1 MPKAFEHKEAKELVN
16 YYKNIF
22 SDINKVNSINEK
34 YKNSLLLN
42 LSLLHK
48 NKFFSKLIE
57 NSINNPN
64 MDLDN
69 NEIKTLIINIYYS
82 RMSNEYFLSCNSFL
96 QTYGKDIEN
105 KIKLLSSGSNAISWF
120 FTSTRKK
127 DNVEETFNELKEMR
141 NYSFIQ
147 DIKGILWQVEGLKN
161 TSYQIIK
168 NDYIDNKNKYKEY
181 LESIDKD
188 IFNKDEEITIFKP
201 YKNEYGYILNKTQE
215 IENSIES
222 NKYDIKE
229 SIKMLIADDM
239 LTALRGVPVEELA
252 REKSGIKTKYLM
264 DAGYSNLADVYGASL
279 YQIASIHGISQ
290 DKAYTIKS
298 KCSAYAN
305 NLRNELKIKLSI
317 DNKTKA
323 STNVVKSLFT
333 YLKKLEYLNKLN
345 ELNKEYGNQIIY
357 ALEELN
363 KLGNGLIYLF
373 LEDNQSKMFGSMFEF
388 VKENLNTKLKPEVD
402 NIYKEFK
409 NNKINNEDAWN
420 DFSINSIK
428 YYNAIEEICPG
439 VLGNDNSVYG
449 LTEELARE
457 IQDQCFFPDGLLCT
471 LRKYQEWGV
480 KYILHQEKVLL
491 GDEMGLG
498 KTIQAIATIV
508 SLKNTGATHFLVICP
523 ASVVTNWCREV
534 AKQSKLHYTKIQG
547 TGKKS
552 AFESWL
558 KTGDVAVTNYESLTS
573 IKLPEGFKI
582 DLVIVDEAHY
592 IKNVGARRSIQTR
605 EVCSHSNRLLFMTG
619 TALENNVDEMIT
631 LIDVLRPSIAS
642 QVKGLAFIA
651 SAKAFRDKIAPVY
664 YRRKREDVLTELP
677 DKIENEE
684 WCTLNKEEKE
694 IYEKAILSKDRTN
707 IRRVSWNA
715 SDLSKSCKAIRL
727 KEIVEEAKKEGRKV
741 LVFSFFLDTIAQI
754 HEFLKDR
761 CLNPIN
767 GSINVNR
774 RQEII
779 DEFDKAPAGT
789 VLLAQIS
796 SGGTGLNIQS
806 ASVVVICEPQFK
818 PSIENQAI
826 SRAYRMGQSRNVLVY
841 RLLCENTAEESM
853 MRTLEEKQKQFDA
866 FADKSVAAE
875 QSVEISETKF
885 GDIINEE
892 IERIKREKGI
902 PSEACLDVKEEIKRK
917 PLDFELKNYEYHPI
931 HIENT
936 KEYYK
941 NILNM
946 TYEELVQLLI
956 NKYGPVRGNYFTNEY
971 CTIKND
977 SISKTREGLFVHHI
991 DEDKANRLSQ
1001 EEFAIQNPFEY
1012 QKANRLV
1019 YCNLL
1024 EHFLLH
1030 ILIASEPRNKHANK
1044 FDRIGIGGAVEAICP
1059 QLNDLYCGNAFQN
1072 QWQTGIRL
1080 TVINDYDIYVL
1091 MLKKL
1096 WNVILDNSDF
1106 KKVYSIEDLARGYNK
1121 NIYKNVLINL
1131 KN

>member
-1 MPKAFEHKEAKELVN
+1 MPQTFEHKEAKALVK
-16 YYKNIF
+16 YYKSIF
-22 SDINKVNSINEK
+22 EDINNVNSINEK
-34 YKNSLLLN
+34 YKNSMMLN

-64 MDLDN
+64 LDLDDK
-69 NEIKTLIINIYYS
+69 ELKTLITNIYYS
-82 RMSNEYFLSCNSFL
+82 KMCNEYFSLCKSFID
-96 QTYGKDIEN
+96 TYGKDLEN
-105 KIKLLSSGSNAISWF
+105 KIKSLSSGSNAISWF
-120 FTSTRKK
+120 FTSFKK
-127 DNVEETFNELKEMR
+127 KENAEDSFNELKEMKDS
-141 NYSFIQ
+141 SFIK
-147 DIKGILWQVEGLKN
+147 DIKDTLWNVEGLKN

-168 NDYIDNKNKYKEY
+168 EDFINHKNEYKEF
-181 LESIDKD
+181 LENIDSN
-188 IFNKDEEITIFKP
+188 IFKKDEEISLFKS
-201 YKNEYGYILNKTQE
+201 YKLTYEEINKKIRE
-215 IENSIES
+215 IEISIES
-222 NKYDIKE
+222 SKQDIKS
-229 SIKMLIADDM
+229 SIDRLIVEDM
-239 LTALRGVPVEELA
+239 LTALRGVPVETLA
-252 REKSGIKTKYLM
+252 RDKSGIKTKFLM
-264 DAGYSNLADVYGASL
+264 DAGYNNLADVYGASA
-279 YQIASIHGISQ
+279 YQLSSIHGISQ

-298 KCSAYAN
+298 KCSSYAK
-305 NLRNELKIKLSI
+305 NLQKELKIKLSI

-323 STNVVKSLFT
+323 STSVVENIFG
-333 YLKKLEYLNKLN
+333 YLNKCDYLNKIN
-345 ELNKEYGNQIIY
+345 ELNKEYGSKIKY
-357 ALEELN
+357 SLEEFI

-373 LEDNQSKMFGSMFEF
+373 LDEKQSSMYGSMFEY
-388 VKENLNTKLKPEVD
+388 VKENLNNKYKPEID
-402 NIYKEFK
+402 KIYKEFK
-409 NNKINNEDAWN
+409 NNQINNKSAWN
-420 DFSINSIK
+420 DFSVNSIR

-439 VLGNDNSVYG
+439 VLGNDNSIYG

-498 KTIQAIATIV
+498 KTIQAIATMV

-534 AKQSKLHYTKIQG
+534 AKQSKLRYTKIQG
-547 TGKKS
+547 TGKKT

-558 KTGDVAVTNYESLTS
+558 KTGGVAVTNYESVST
-573 IKLPEGFKI
+573 IKLPEGFNI

-592 IKNVGARRSIQTR
+592 IKNEGARRSIQTR
-605 EVCSHSNRLLFMTG
+605 SICSHSKRLLFMTG
-619 TALENNVDEMIT
+619 TALENKVDEMIT

-642 QVKGLAFIA
+642 QVKGLAFIS

-677 DKIENEE
+677 DKIETDA
-684 WCTLNKEEKE
+684 WCNLNKEEKE
-694 IYEKAILSKDRTN
+694 IYEQAVLDKNRTN
-707 IRRVSWNA
+707 IRRVSWNIN
-715 SDLSKSCKAIRL
+715 DLNKSCKATRL
-727 KEIVEEAKKEGRKV
+727 KEIVEEAEKEDRKV
-741 LVFSFFLDTIAQI
+741 LVFSFFLDTINQI
-754 HEFLKDR
+754 HEFLKDK

-767 GSINVNR
+767 GSINVAR

-789 VLLAQIS
+789 VLLAQIT

-841 RLLCENTAEESM
+841 RLLCEDTTEERM
-853 MRTLEEKQKQFDA
+853 MEMLQDKQREFDA

-875 QSVEISETKF
+875 QSIEINDTKF

-892 IERIKREKGI
+892 IERIKKEKNI
-902 PSEACLDVKEEIKRK
+902 PSEASLDVKKEVKRE
-917 PLDFELKNYEYHPI
+917 PLSFELKKYEYHPI

-941 NILNM
+941 EIIN
-946 TYEELVQLLI
+946 YSYDELVQLLI
-956 NKYGPVRGNYFTNEY
+956 NKYGPVRGDYFTNDY
-971 CTIKND
+971 FTYKND
-977 SISKTREGLFVHHI
+977 SITKTKDGLFIHHI
-991 DEDKANRLSQ
+991 DEDKANNLSQ
-1001 EEFAIQNPFEY
+1001 KEVAKNNPFEY
-1012 QKANRLV
+1012 QKASRLV

-1024 EHFLLH
+1024 EHFWLH
-1030 ILIASEPRNKHANK
+1030 VLIAAEPRNEHANK
-1044 FDRIGIGGAVEAICP
+1044 YDRLGIGGAVEGIAP
-1059 QLNDLYCGNAFQN
+1059 QLNDLYCGNAFQQ
-1072 QWQTGIRL
+1072 QWQTAIRL
-1080 TVINDYDIYVL
+1080 TVIDDFDIYIL

-1096 WNVILDNSDF
+1096 WNVISNNKDF
-1106 KKVYSIEDLARGYNK
+1106 NKTYHIEDLAKGYNG
-1121 NIYKNVLINL
+1121 NIYKDILVRI